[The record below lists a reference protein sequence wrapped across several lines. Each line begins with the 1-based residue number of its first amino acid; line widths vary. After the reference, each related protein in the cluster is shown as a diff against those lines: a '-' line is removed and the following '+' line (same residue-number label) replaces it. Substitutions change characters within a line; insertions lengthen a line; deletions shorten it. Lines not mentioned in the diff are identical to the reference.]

1 MLHSKHG
8 RLTLT
13 FIERHGI
20 KLSDACSASVVT
32 SQIYFRIQLKYI
44 YMCVCVCVCVC
55 VCFRI
60 RTHSTQQSYSVVQ
73 RSDAVHHLQIKAQQ
87 LSVVMIS

>member
-1 MLHSKHG
+1 MMLHSKHG

-13 FIERHGI
+13 FVERHGI

-44 YMCVCVCVCVC
+44 YICVCVC